1 MRNYFLVLVLAI
13 TVTIH
18 SQTRGT
24 KIGFIDMEYILQNVP
39 NYTEANTQLEQ
50 KAQKWKQEIEIK
62 KNEVNKLKES
72 LKAEKALLTKNLI
85 EERETEIKFLENEV
99 LDLQQLRFGPNGNLT
114 TQKND
119 LIKPIQDQVFT
130 AIQDIAEQQKYDFI
144 FDKTSDFTM
153 IFAAKRYDISDLVL
167 RIINRSNKRE
177 QLTKKQLQAE
187 IEKEKKEDAVDV
199 NPNLADRQRALEAK
213 KAEREK
219 ILEERKLAAEQKKQ
233 EAEDRKARLMEERE
247 AQKAGT
253 SSVTTAKPNNT
264 DKKDTAAEIEAKK
277 QEQAAARA
285 KILEERQQAV
295 ENRKKE
301 AEAKR
306 AQLLEEREAKKT
318 GTISALTKTEEK
330 KTTATATKSVVPA
343 KEATAKEVTK
353 QDTIDPKTKALEE
366 RKKIIEERKR
376 ELEEKRLKALQV
388 RDSIKKAR
396 EIQLKNN

>member
-1 MRNYFLVLVLAI
+1 MRKYFLVLVIILVNINTTRA
-13 TVTIH
+13 
-18 SQTRGT
+18 QTRGT

-39 NYTEANTQLEQ
+39 NYIDANAQLEQ

-62 KNEVNKLKES
+62 KTDVNKLKEA
-72 LKAEKALLTKNLI
+72 LRAEKALLTKGLI
-85 EERETEIKFLENEV
+85 DERETEIKFLETEV
-99 LDLQQLRFGPNGNLT
+99 LNLQQQRFGPNGNLT
-114 TQKND
+114 AQKTD

-177 QLTKKQLQAE
+177 QLSKKQLQAE

-199 NPNLADRQRALEAK
+199 NPNLVDRQKALDDR

-219 ILEERKLAAEQKKQ
+219 ILEDRKIAAEQKKKD
-233 EAEDRKARLMEERE
+233 AEDRRARLIEERDAKKMSTPSE
-247 AQKAGT
+247 STERQ
-253 SSVTTAKPNNT
+253 SST
-264 DKKDTAAEIEAKK
+264 DKKDVAAEMETKRL
-277 QEQAAARA
+277 EQADARA
-285 KILEERQQAV
+285 KALEERKETI
-295 ENRKKE
+295 ENRKQE

-318 GTISALTKTEEK
+318 GTISAPSKIIETKTEASK
-330 KTTATATKSVVPA
+330 PGSTTAA
-343 KEATAKEVTK
+343 KKVEVEKE
-353 QDTIDPKTKALEE
+353 IPLDPKAQALED
-366 RKKIIEERKR
+366 RKKIIEERKKV
-376 ELEEKRLKALQV
+376 LEEKREKAIQV

-396 EIQLKNN
+396 EIQLKQ